1 MKKSIVTIILLTL
14 LSLTLFGFSGDL
26 NYIYG
31 YNFSNNASTTFSGL
45 KTNITLE
52 NELDNLYYRFSIDLF
67 KLDGFDLN
75 VNSDIDTTQ
84 YAALMPSSVYL
95 ISPSLPWA
103 LYVLNEAFAD
113 IYLDEATL
121 RVGRFIPDSGSSTF
135 YSPSVTIP
143 AHDGINPFEPLKT
156 LPVDGIYLNG
166 YIADYTYELTFTP
179 KTYDDIPSF
188 ILYPK
193 TINETIISENAATLT
208 YAFTTKKEEVEKATE
223 ELVALLLSKG
233 LTEAQVKYYLSNP
246 ASLTD
251 LGFTQEQI
259 GEIYA
264 GQTLMTLPDTYE
276 VKNTYTETKDIDEL
290 LPVNSDYSAKVSM
303 DISNYNIKLGYTH
316 DHYHF
321 TVPETIEINYS
332 KDGTG
337 TSKTTLYRPYR
348 NVVTLDF
355 QGVSYFFDSI
365 GYHGEAALIMPEKT
379 YVKVDTTYYVPNP
392 ENPTTTV
399 QTKDSTEVDI
409 FEKYYV
415 KAVGGIEYT
424 HGEDFTL
431 GIEGFNGLPTEE
443 LKGHLSFGS
452 DMYIKA
458 KINNVSFEGLGLA
471 AFSKIND
478 KYEPGYMGTLKIA
491 YNGIDNFEPSIQLKY
506 AYAESDQHSLKSME
520 DLNSIS
526 LNIKIYF

>member
-1 MKKSIVTIILLTL
+1 MKKSIVTIISLTL
-14 LSLTLFGFSGDL
+14 LALTLFGFSGDL

-208 YAFTTKKEEVEKATE
+208 YAFK
-223 ELVALLLSKG
+223 
-233 LTEAQVKYYLSNP
+233 
-246 ASLTD
+246 
-251 LGFTQEQI
+251 
-259 GEIYA
+259 
-264 GQTLMTLPDTYE
+264 TLMVLPDIYE
-276 VKNTYTETKDIDEL
+276 VKNIYTETKNIDEL

-303 DISNYNIKLGYTH
+303 DISNYNIKLGYAH

-355 QGVSYFFDSI
+355 QGISYFFDSI
-365 GYHGEAALIMPEKT
+365 SYHGEAALIMPEKT
-379 YVKVDTTYYVPNP
+379 YIKVDTTYYVPNP

-443 LKGHLSFGS
+443 LKGHISFGS

-506 AYAESDQHSLKSME
+506 AYAESDEHSLKSME